1 MAAVSIKRSEWLPP
15 RPRPR
20 RLAWPR
26 TSPFH
31 GGNTGSNPVGDA
43 HKIKPIPAPEVFR
56 ILFSHDAVTIGTKRP
71 AQRHGPHFRD
81 TLQDSID
88 TLFSFRNSRTRSPD
102 LVDIYGIII
111 RLLSPIL
118 N

>member
-43 HKIKPIPAPEVFR
+43 I
-56 ILFSHDAVTIGTKRP
+56 FSIVYGFLDLLSRSLTLHRDKTGAAASFKYKYSRGVERVSAFLGHRP
-71 AQRHGPHFRD
+71 ARQPSVG
-81 TLQDSID
+81 LA
-88 TLFSFRNSRTRSPD
+88 L
-102 LVDIYGIII
+102 
-111 RLLSPIL
+111 
-118 N
+118 

>member
-43 HKIKPIPAPEVFR
+43 NKIKQLQNDEVLCTSCVRHRRSLTGGSIPLAELISFR
-56 ILFSHDAVTIGTKRP
+56 LATARLATTTTN
-71 AQRHGPHFRD
+71 QWRD
-81 TLQDSID
+81 KITADRRID
-88 TLFSFRNSRTRSPD
+88 TM
-102 LVDIYGIII
+102 I
-111 RLLSPIL
+111 RPLKAQV
-118 N
+118 